1 VRDVREVI
9 LRKCEPA
16 TTGHVRAIFEKEP
29 FGELERLV
37 TQQLVD
43 VVKRVVRQGLDH
55 EPWLRVVAQLAGRGL
70 EAMRVTARE
79 FLDTEL
85 VHLSAEHGAAFLDP
99 LIASWDVD
107 LASFAVDVVLDRRA
121 GGPSVRRFEFV
132 EREPAR
138 PGAEDRLKEFL
149 GDRALSGTITPDEL
163 QFLRRLEFRDRRPT
177 AVYYYRELQNL
188 RDPLHFRGVE
198 G

>member
-1 VRDVREVI
+1 
-9 LRKCEPA
+9 
-16 TTGHVRAIFEKEP
+16 
-29 FGELERLV
+29 
-37 TQQLVD
+37 
-43 VVKRVVRQGLDH
+43 
-55 EPWLRVVAQLAGRGL
+55 
-70 EAMRVTARE
+70 MRVTARE

-121 GGPSVRRFEFV
+121 GGPSIRRFEFV
-132 EREPAR
+132 EREPGR
-138 PGAEDRLKEFL
+138 PGAEEAGLKEFL
-149 GDRALSGTITPDEL
+149 GDRALSGTVTPDEL

-188 RDPLHFRGVE
+188 RDPLHFREVE